1 MTKEE
6 LKNLKKG
13 TIVYYITDRFRK
25 CYADS
30 TAWSVEFGV
39 FDGLS
44 SYRISKDNIMTSQS
58 EGIILPLE
66 CKDCR
71 YVKTLTSDWTPF
83 YEFRSETEWHKLPKN
98 WSCDTELFWVEN
110 RYPQGDYFNFDIR
123 NRKKIKQLYDEGWF
137 VELDKN
143 DHRHIEVEFDHDYYK
158 VVKKSLTYVYS
169 NIHQKPLFY
178 NLPHNR
184 IFLNYD
190 EARKKAKQLYE
201 IEKNISLIAFHNSCM
216 KALEEHLMFISD
228 TDRRAKYRRKILSMG
243 EIEKFILRHVD
254 GKILWSYRNAK
265 PLKWKEIEID

>member
-13 TIVYYITDRFRK
+13 TIVYYVMDRLRK
-25 CYADS
+25 CYADP

-44 SYRISKDNIMTSQS
+44 SYRISKDKIMTSQS
-58 EGIILPLE
+58 EGMILTLE

-71 YVKTLTSDWTPF
+71 FVKTLTSDWVPF
-83 YEFRSETEWHKLPKN
+83 NEFKSETEMHKLPKN
-98 WSCDTELFWVEN
+98 WSYDTDLFWVEN
-110 RYPQGDYFNFDIR
+110 RYPQDDYFNFDIR
-123 NRKKIKQLYDEGWF
+123 DRKKIKQLYDEGWF

-143 DHRHIEVEFDHDYYK
+143 DHRHIEAEFDHDYYK
-158 VVKKSLTYVYS
+158 VVKKGLFY
-169 NIHQKPLFY
+169 NIHQKSLFY
-178 NLPHNR
+178 NLPYNR

-201 IEKNISLIAFHNSCM
+201 IEKNVSLIAFHNSCM
-216 KALEEHLMFISD
+216 EDLEEHLTFISD
-228 TDRRAKYRRKILSMG
+228 LDRRAKYRRKILSMG

-254 GKILWSYRNAK
+254 NKILYSYRNAK
-265 PLKWKEIEID
+265 PLKWQEVEI